1 MLGVNR
7 QRGKLCRIVEKIGKL
22 VDINFDI
29 NQIDIAHRN
38 RQNLNA
44 NTPTLIVLFKSRTS
58 RDNFYYKKSKL
69 HSKSITDKL
78 EINVNH
84 FSCYTVNGIIYAQ
97 K

>member
-1 MLGVNR
+1 MLATKAEN
-7 QRGKLCRIVEKIGKL
+7 CYRIVENIGKL

-58 RDNFYYKKSKL
+58 RDNFYYNIQI
-69 HSKSITDKL
+69 HSKSIADKL

>member
-1 MLGVNR
+1 MLITKEEN
-7 QRGKLCRIVEKIGKL
+7 CYRIVENIGKL

-58 RDNFYYKKSKL
+58 RDNFYYNIQITLKINCRQTRDKCKSLFLL
-69 HSKSITDKL
+69 HCEWYNICPKMKP
-78 EINVNH
+78 
-84 FSCYTVNGIIYAQ
+84 
-97 K
+97 

>member
-1 MLGVNR
+1 MLATKEEN
-7 QRGKLCRIVEKIGKL
+7 CYRIVENIGKL

-58 RDNFYYKKSKL
+58 RDNFYNNKSKL
-69 HSKSITDKL
+69 HAKSIADKL
-78 EINVNH
+78 EININH
-84 FSCYTVNGIIYAQ
+84 FLLHCECYNICP
-97 K
+97 KMKP